1 MSPKRVIN
9 MWGSFRE
16 WKDSLGMYHRKHG
29 PAIESDDGEK
39 GWMQFG
45 KWHRVGGPA
54 REHNDGHRAWLEDD
68 VLKRTSD
75 IEEET
80 T

>member
-45 KWHRVGGPA
+45 EVASCRRAGKGAQRRTQGVA
-54 REHNDGHRAWLEDD
+54 RGRCSEKDQRH
-68 VLKRTSD
+68 
-75 IEEET
+75 
-80 T
+80 